1 MRPFDERLDLI
12 KLKQKFDSGLAKKER
27 ENDVALF
34 GSVIKSL
41 EKIDHVCKVW
51 QSKAIEAICKF
62 CARQAAGF
70 QVIGDDGRQTCAKL
84 KDLQER
90 TFCLRKISTEKQV
103 KMHKSGLKFYV
114 KRPN

>member
-41 EKIDHVCKVW
+41 EKKDHVCKVW
-51 QSKAIEAICKF
+51 QSKAIGTICKF

-70 QVIGDDGRQTCAKL
+70 QVIGDDSRQTCEKL
-84 KDLQER
+84 KD
-90 TFCLRKISTEKQV
+90 
-103 KMHKSGLKFYV
+103 
-114 KRPN
+114 